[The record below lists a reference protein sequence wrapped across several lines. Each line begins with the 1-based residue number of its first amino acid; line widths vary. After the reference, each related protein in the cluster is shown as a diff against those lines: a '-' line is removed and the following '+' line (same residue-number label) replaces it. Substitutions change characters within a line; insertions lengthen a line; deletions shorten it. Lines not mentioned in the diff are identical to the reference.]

1 MPRTP
6 SAIALIALN
15 ERKRLSSLTNLSPR
29 DSTGSRVRASLE
41 VPKVDQTKVL
51 GRSCHGRKLGTKV
64 AKVKAVAKA
73 AKEEV
78 SGDSQWE
85 RALVV

>member
-1 MPRTP
+1 M
-6 SAIALIALN
+6 
-15 ERKRLSSLTNLSPR
+15 
-29 DSTGSRVRASLE
+29 ASIV
-41 VPKVDQTKVL
+41 VPKVDQTKGL
-51 GRSCHGRKLGTKV
+51 GRSCHGRRLGTKV
-64 AKVKAVAKA
+64 VKVKAVAKA